1 MTVDAPKLTKKQ
13 KKALAF
19 RGRKGKGKG
28 KGGDDAD
35 ELSLAVPVA
44 EDQDLADA
52 ALGEG
57 QGAAR
62 VEEGEGKRSGAGRK
76 EKVDDGHQGGQGK
89 AVAAKSK
96 KRKRDAEGE
105 GGATGKEVDGGAEKS
120 GVKKRKKQPAAE
132 GGEAKDAGGDA
143 DADADAEKVDLKSKQ
158 QRLILFLGNLKY
170 TTTREAIAEHFAV
183 CDPPPTIRLL
193 NPKQTRPGATVNK
206 SKGCAFLEFSARP
219 AVQQALKLHHSEL
232 DGRQINVE
240 LTAGGGGKSE
250 TRIAKLKERNKEL
263 TAQRMKKLQKHG
275 APNEVASYK
284 PQRFS
289 ASSGEGDA
297 PRAKRTWTVEN
308 VDDGETHR
316 GGKNAKKRG
325 KRPNAKAREWGTGVN
340 AIPVG

>member
-19 RGRKGKGKG
+19 RGRKGKG

-52 ALGEG
+52 ALDEG

-62 VEEGEGKRSGAGRK
+62 VEEGAGQRRGAGRP
-76 EKVDDGHQGGQGK
+76 EKVDDGQQGGQGK

-105 GGATGKEVDGGAEKS
+105 SGLAGEAVGGGAEKH

-132 GGEAKDAGGDA
+132 GGEGKDAGGDA
-143 DADADAEKVDLKSKQ
+143 DAEKVDMKDKSKQ

-193 NPKQTRPGATVNK
+193 NPKQTRPGATVTK

-219 AVQQALKLHHSEL
+219 ALQQALKLHHSEL

-250 TRIAKLKERNKEL
+250 ARIAKLKERNKEL
-263 TAQRMKKLQKHG
+263 AAQRMKKLQKQG
-275 APNEVASYK
+275 ASNETGSFK

-289 ASSGEGDA
+289 ATSGEGDA
-297 PRAKRTWTVEN
+297 PKAKRTWAVED
-308 VDDGETHR
+308 VDDGQTHR